1 MDKQEKGGLAP
12 IIMIKKTMQ
21 NRKMVM
27 KLAKNDFRTKYAG
40 SYFGILWAFV
50 QPVVTILL
58 YWFVFQIG
66 FRSQPV
72 GDYPFVLW
80 LTAGLIPWFYFSDAW
95 NGGTSSL
102 LEYSYLV
109 KKVVFD
115 IEILPG
121 IKILSSFLVNI
132 FFTFLMLFLFIV
144 SGYMPSIHA
153 LQLVYYLLCSS
164 ALSWSLSYFTSAV
177 VVFIRDLAHFQG
189 VALQVLM
196 WVTPIMW
203 NYDMVSEYP
212 WLAILMKC
220 NPVFYIVQGY
230 RDSMFRGGWFWES
243 PVWTAYFWGIVLLL
257 FCIGTYVF
265 KRLKPH
271 FADVL

>member
-1 MDKQEKGGLAP
+1 MDQQQ
-12 IIMIKKTMQ
+12 KTMPAAWLLLQ
-21 NRKMVM
+21 KTYRNRSMIL
-27 KLAKNDFRTKYAG
+27 KLAKNDFKTKYTG

-58 YWFVFQIG
+58 YWFVFQVG

-80 LTAGLIPWFYFSDAW
+80 LTTGLVPWFFFSDAW

-102 LEYSYLV
+102 LGYHYLV

-121 IKILSSFLVNI
+121 IKIVSAFLVNI
-132 FFTFLMLFLFIV
+132 FFTAFVLLLFILN
-144 SGYMPSIHA
+144 GYYPSVHA
-153 LQLVYYLLCSS
+153 LQLIYCLCCILLLTWG
-164 ALSWSLSYFTSAV
+164 LSCFTSAV
-177 VVFIRDLAHFQG
+177 VVFVRDLEHLLG

-196 WVTPIMW
+196 WLTPIMW
-203 NYDMVSEYP
+203 NIDMVWDYP
-212 WLAILMKC
+212 WLVQLMRL
-220 NPVFYIVQGY
+220 NPVFYIVQCY
-230 RDSMFRGGWFWES
+230 RDAMFQGPWFWERS
-243 PVWTAYFWGIVLLL
+243 LWTVYFWGLTLLL
-257 FCIGTYVF
+257 FVIGASVF
-265 KRLKPH
+265 RRLKPH

>member
-1 MDKQEKGGLAP
+1 MGNQEKSTFAP
-12 IIMIKKTMQ
+12 FVILKKSVK
-21 NRKMVM
+21 NRKMIL
-27 KLAKNDFRTKYAG
+27 KLAKNDFKTKYAG

-50 QPVVTILL
+50 QPIVTILL

-95 NGGTSSL
+95 NGGTNSL

-121 IKILSSFLVNI
+121 IKVVSSFLVNI
-132 FFTFLMLFLFIV
+132 FFTLFMILLFIV
-144 SGYMPSIHA
+144 SGYAPSIHV
-153 LQLVYYLLCSS
+153 LQLVYCLFCSTM
-164 ALSWSLSYFTSAV
+164 LSWGLSYITSAV
-177 VVFIRDLAHFQG
+177 VVFVRDLSHLLS

-196 WVTPIMW
+196 WLTPIMW
-203 NYDMVSEYP
+203 NVSMIEKYPKLTMV
-212 WLAILMKC
+212 MKC

-230 RDSMFRGGWFWES
+230 RDAMFNGAWFWEK
-243 PVWTAYFWGIVLLL
+243 PLWTAYFWGLTLLL
-257 FCIGTYVF
+257 FCSGAVIF
-265 KRLKPH
+265 KKLKPH